1 MNILDEG
8 NPDSQRQLLR
18 RRRISIR
25 HIGYD
30 VGRKGL
36 QDEEIIPFLII
47 KRRHVTFF
55 TLDADFYKRHL
66 CHARYC
72 LVSMAVRKNE
82 AAEFVRRV
90 LRHPQFNSGTKR
102 MGAVI
107 RVSHVGLSV
116 WRLHSEKE
124 AHVEWAD

>member
-8 NPDSQRQLLR
+8 TPDSQRQLLR
-18 RRRISIR
+18 RWRISIR
-25 HIGYD
+25 HIGHG

-36 QDEEIIPFLII
+36 QDEEIIPLLI
-47 KRRHVTFF
+47 RLRHATFF
-55 TLDADFYKRHL
+55 TLDADFYKPNL
-66 CHARYC
+66 CHERYC
-72 LVSMAVRKNE
+72 LVNMAVRKNE

-90 LRHPQFNSGTKR
+90 LRHSNLDSEAKR
-102 MGAVI
+102 MGKVI

-124 AHVEWAD
+124 IHLEWMD